1 MDGTTVQFSCVVVAE
16 EIDYFVNNTPTNQPN
31 IVDAG
36 FKESTVDN
44 LNDTTRRLN
53 LTATALSQYNNTEVL
68 CRGLNTVGIMTFP
81 TFSEVAVLLV
91 QGKLIT
97 TYSPLYNYSDNY
109 YIRIVFFKVHYRQLL
124 IHLMIC
130 LILQVSISHGIHHS
144 LFLGHISLDITYQLL
159 VSCSK
164 YLSLLLILTMC

>member
-1 MDGTTVQFSCVVVAE
+1 MLLIYAVIIDGPDSVNAVNGTTVQFSCVVVAE
-16 EIDYFVNNTPTNQPN
+16 EIDYFVNNTPTNQQN

-68 CRGLNTVGIMTFP
+68 CRGLNTVGLMTFP
-81 TFSEVAVLLV
+81 AFSQVAVLLV

-97 TYSPLYNYSDNY
+97 NILNS
-109 YIRIVFFKVHYRQLL
+109 YII
-124 IHLMIC
+124 
-130 LILQVSISHGIHHS
+130 HS
-144 LFLGHISLDITYQLL
+144 LFLYRSVIIS
-159 VSCSK
+159 C
-164 YLSLLLILTMC
+164 

>member
-16 EIDYFVNNTPTNQPN
+16 EIDYFVNNTPTNIQN

-53 LTATALSQYNNTEVL
+53 LTATALSQYNNTEVF
-68 CRGLNTVGIMTFP
+68 CRGLNTVGLMTFP
-81 TFSEVAVLLV
+81 AFSQVAVLLV

-97 TYSPLYNYSDNY
+97 TYSILYMISNTN
-109 YIRIVFFKVHYRQLL
+109 L
-124 IHLMIC
+124 IMNT
-130 LILQVSISHGIHHS
+130 VSIQ
-144 LFLGHISLDITYQLL
+144 YK
-159 VSCSK
+159 VK
-164 YLSLLLILTMC
+164 PK

>member
-16 EIDYFVNNTPTNQPN
+16 EIDYFVNNTPTNIQN

-68 CRGLNTVGIMTFP
+68 CRGLNTVGVMTFP

-91 QGKLIT
+91 QGKLRTI
-97 TYSPLYNYSDNY
+97 YSRLYNYSDNY
-109 YIRIVFFKVHYRQLL
+109 YNDNFFKVHYRQLL
-124 IHLMIC
+124 IHLMIF

-144 LFLGHISLDITYQLL
+144 LFLGRISLDITYQLL
-159 VSCSK
+159 VSCSI

>member
-1 MDGTTVQFSCVVVAE
+1 MEGTTVQFSCVVVAE
-16 EIDYFVNNTPTNQPN
+16 EIDYFVNNTPTNIQN

-68 CRGLNTVGIMTFP
+68 CRGLNTVGLMTFP
-81 TFSEVAVLLV
+81 AFSQVAVLLV

-97 TYSPLYNYSDNY
+97 TYSILYMISNTNLIMNTISIQY
-109 YIRIVFFKVHYRQLL
+109 KV
-124 IHLMIC
+124 
-130 LILQVSISHGIHHS
+130 
-144 LFLGHISLDITYQLL
+144 
-159 VSCSK
+159 K
-164 YLSLLLILTMC
+164 PK

>member
-1 MDGTTVQFSCVVVAE
+1 MDGTKVQFSCVIVAE
-16 EIDYFVNNTPTNQPN
+16 EIDYFVNNTPANIQN

-53 LTATALSQYNNTEVL
+53 LTATAMSQYNNTEVL

-81 TFSEVAVLLV
+81 AFSEVAVLLV

-109 YIRIVFFKVHYRQLL
+109 NNDHFFKVLYHQLL
-124 IHLMIC
+124 IHLMIF
-130 LILQVSISHGIHHS
+130 LILQESISHGIHHS
-144 LFLGHISLDITYQLL
+144 LFLGHISLDTTYQLL
-159 VSCSK
+159 VS
-164 YLSLLLILTMC
+164 YLSLLLILTMF

>member
-1 MDGTTVQFSCVVVAE
+1 MDGTTVQFSCVVVAD
-16 EIDYFVNNTPTNQPN
+16 EIDYFVNESATNQQN

-68 CRGLNTVGIMTFP
+68 CRGLNTVGLMTFP
-81 TFSEVAVLLV
+81 AFSEVAVLLV

-97 TYSPLYNYSDNY
+97 TYSILYMVSNTNV
-109 YIRIVFFKVHYRQLL
+109 IMNTIL
-124 IHLMIC
+124 I
-130 LILQVSISHGIHHS
+130 Q
-144 LFLGHISLDITYQLL
+144 Y
-159 VSCSK
+159 K
-164 YLSLLLILTMC
+164 